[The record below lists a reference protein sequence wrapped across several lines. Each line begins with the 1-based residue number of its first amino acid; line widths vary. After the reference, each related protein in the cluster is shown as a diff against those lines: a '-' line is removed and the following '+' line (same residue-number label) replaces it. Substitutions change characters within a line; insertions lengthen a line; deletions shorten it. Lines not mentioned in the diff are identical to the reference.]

1 MQRPNFYTKEEFLH
15 YLTEE
20 GYDVELIEKFNKLEE
35 VVKDDYVMTIVVN
48 KDIKNATSYELNYY
62 SKADKKHLLPYKIEF
77 GELTYILENFIK
89 KVNELV

>member
-1 MQRPNFYTKEEFLH
+1 MQRPNFYTKKQFLH
-15 YLTEE
+15 YLTEK

-62 SKADKKHLLPYKIEF
+62 SKVDKKHLLPYKVEF
-77 GELTYILENFIK
+77 GELNYILENFIN

>member
-1 MQRPNFYTKEEFLH
+1 
-15 YLTEE
+15 
-20 GYDVELIEKFNKLEE
+20 
-35 VVKDDYVMTIVVN
+35 MTIVVN

-77 GELTYILENFIK
+77 GELNYILENFIN

>member
-20 GYDVELIEKFNKLEE
+20 DYDVELIHKFNKLEE
-35 VVKDDYVMTIVVN
+35 VVKDNYVMSIVVN
-48 KDIKNATSYELNYY
+48 EDIKNATSYELNYY
-62 SKADKKHLLPYKIEF
+62 SKEDKKHLLPYKIEF
-77 GELTYILENFIK
+77 GELDYILENFIN